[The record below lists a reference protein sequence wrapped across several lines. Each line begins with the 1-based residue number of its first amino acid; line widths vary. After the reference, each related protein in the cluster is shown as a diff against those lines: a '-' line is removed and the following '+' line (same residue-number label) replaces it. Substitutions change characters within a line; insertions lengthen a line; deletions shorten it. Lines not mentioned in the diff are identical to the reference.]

1 MSTPATRARQV
12 TGAMPGACPRCVSS
26 HFGSRIQS
34 YAKDIDRDSLA
45 VSSNL
50 IIERL
55 LMSYSLDW
63 EPEGILVRFA
73 GELAARDLIHSTRQL
88 HSDPRFDEA
97 SYIVNDLSGI
107 TGHRLDDESLREL
120 SALNYGAFAS
130 QPNCRIV
137 FVTTDAD
144 LASRLK
150 AILTAPDMASYEI
163 AIQPSLS
170 AARDWLDSQPQLH
183 IMSSIMGF
191 RMR

>member
-1 MSTPATRARQV
+1 MSTAATKAPQV
-12 TGAMPGACPRCVSS
+12 TGVIPGAYPRCTSIR
-26 HFGSRIQS
+26 FGSRIRS
-34 YAKDIDRDSLA
+34 YAKDIGCDSL
-45 VSSNL
+45 VISSNL
-50 IIERL
+50 TFERL

-107 TGHRLDDESLREL
+107 TGDRLDDESLREL
-120 SALNYGAFAS
+120 SALNYGAFVS

-150 AILTAPDMASYEI
+150 AILMAPDMASYEI
-163 AIQPSLS
+163 TIQPTLT